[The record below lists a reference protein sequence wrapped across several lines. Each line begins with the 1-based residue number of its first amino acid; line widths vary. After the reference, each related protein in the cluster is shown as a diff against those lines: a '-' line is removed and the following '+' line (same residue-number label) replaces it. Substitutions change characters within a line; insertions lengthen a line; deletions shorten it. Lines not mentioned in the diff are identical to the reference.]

1 MIKSKIFLFF
11 VVLGFILGSVEL
23 YGEVFL
29 ITELDLNPR
38 NSSLRHSDI
47 AFSAYHS
54 SIFSNPAAISE
65 LDIISTG
72 LTYSKNFADVSLTSL
87 SVIYP
92 LKNKFGT
99 AGFSL
104 AYLDLGEFEDIENDY
119 STYTAYEMMITG
131 SYGYNIYEHVHIGSN
146 LRFLQSKID
155 TYSSNAV
162 SIDLTGLYLLMDDK
176 LRFATGIY
184 NFGTQISKFND
195 DISEDLPME
204 FRGGVSNRLD
214 RIPLEVGVQY
224 SYSFN
229 NVSTYGVGVEF
240 IPKDNFK
247 IRAGYDFSADDRK
260 FGTGEKLEKFAG
272 IALGAEIDI
281 MNFGF
286 DFSYS
291 VDGELE
297 NKFSLA
303 TTYYFKLKKK
313 EIDKEGNN
321 NKVKIESDEEINK
334 REKKEEEEDSIKKK
348 NKKKRRKRGM

>member
-1 MIKSKIFLFF
+1 MTNSKYFMKLS
-11 VVLGFILGSVEL
+11 LLFILIAFVSNDSKV

-47 AFSAYHS
+47 AFSAHHS

-65 LDIISTG
+65 LDNISAG

-131 SYGYNIYEHVHIGSN
+131 SYGYNVYDNVHIGSN

-224 SYSFN
+224 SYSFD
-229 NVSTYGVGVEF
+229 NVSTYGIGIEF

-291 VDGELE
+291 VDG
-297 NKFSLA
+297 
-303 TTYYFKLKKK
+303 
-313 EIDKEGNN
+313 
-321 NKVKIESDEEINK
+321 
-334 REKKEEEEDSIKKK
+334 
-348 NKKKRRKRGM
+348 